1 MCVASLPQSRHP
13 FSSTSHWH
21 RRRRPEPA
29 GAGNGGL
36 AGSFV
41 SVVFSIVI
49 GCRAVP
55 DLYRSASKLPFEVVA
70 YMLG

>member
-1 MCVASLPQSRHP
+1 MVPPFTSPAISAIAHSASSRIRKIAV
-13 FSSTSHWH
+13 SDIIA
-21 RRRRPEPA
+21 EPV

-49 GCRAVP
+49 DFRAAP
-55 DLYRSASKLPFEVVA
+55 DLFR
-70 YMLG
+70 